1 MDVRILTGAEIRRLL
16 PMADCIEAVDG
27 ALRALARGEAAQP
40 LRSIT
45 WLPDRHGLLGTMP
58 GFLGPAEA
66 LGLKAITVMPGNLGT
81 PFESHQGVV
90 LLFEPRNG
98 SLRGILD
105 ASSITAIR
113 TAAASG
119 VATRA
124 LSRAEA
130 GDLALLGSGV
140 QARAHLD
147 ALRAVRGIRRVRVWS
162 RRPERARTFAETE
175 SARTGLAVEAAPS
188 AREAVAGADL
198 VCTVTASTEPVL
210 RGEWL
215 APGAHVNAV
224 GACTPSAR
232 ELDTAAVLR
241 ARLFVDRRE
250 SALAEAGDIL
260 IPIREGALDE
270 RHIVAELGE
279 VLLGRATGRRGP
291 EEITLFESLGL
302 AVEDLAAAH
311 LVSARADAA
320 GAGRAV
326 DLSGGEHP
334 PKAFQLP
341 GDFSGQ
347 SKERDP

>member
-188 AREAVAGADL
+188 AREAVAGAN
-198 VCTVTASTEPVL
+198 P
-210 RGEWL
+210 
-215 APGAHVNAV
+215 
-224 GACTPSAR
+224 PSASSIWASASPPFR
-232 ELDTAAVLR
+232 QLVQLLQQPEPRATAV
-241 ARLFVDRRE
+241 
-250 SALAEAGDIL
+250 
-260 IPIREGALDE
+260 
-270 RHIVAELGE
+270 
-279 VLLGRATGRRGP
+279 RATGRSDGP
-291 EEITLFESLGL
+291 Y
-302 AVEDLAAAH
+302 
-311 LVSARADAA
+311 RA
-320 GAGRAV
+320 GAT
-326 DLSGGEHP
+326 GEP
-334 PKAFQLP
+334 RPSTPFATGKANHTGL
-341 GDFSGQ
+341 
-347 SKERDP
+347 